1 MARIRVPLNN
11 FVFGEIS
18 PSLTSRVD
26 SAIYNQSGQSVK
38 NVFIRAEGGV
48 INRPGTK
55 RLHNFSQSYSQPSA
69 TVTVTDYANI
79 AVGTQLSFILD
90 DGTKIIL
97 EFETSSADAPSTN
110 IGNKYFVR
118 AFTDNNTTADNIFT
132 ALNAIS
138 GLTSSNPASNVVT
151 VTRDGTSITNLKVT
165 TSDSTRLAVTDFSVT
180 TQKIRL
186 EPGSAVK
193 WSSEVCHGATRAEES
208 GTLRI
213 TFNFRTILKKHL
225 YMSQPN
231 IIKFVEDFN
240 NDVDIYNFLNF

>member
-38 NVFIRAEGGV
+38 NVFIRAEGGI

-69 TVTVTDYANI
+69 TITVTDYANI

-90 DGTKIIL
+90 NGTKIIL
-97 EFETSSADAPSTN
+97 EFETSSADARN
-110 IGNKYFVR
+110 KYWKYFVR

-138 GLTSSNPASNVVT
+138 GLTSSNPASNVIT
-151 VTRDGTSITNLKVT
+151 VTRDGTSIK
-165 TSDSTRLAVTDFSVT
+165 S
-180 TQKIRL
+180 
-186 EPGSAVK
+186 
-193 WSSEVCHGATRAEES
+193 
-208 GTLRI
+208 
-213 TFNFRTILKKHL
+213 
-225 YMSQPN
+225 
-231 IIKFVEDFN
+231 
-240 NDVDIYNFLNF
+240 